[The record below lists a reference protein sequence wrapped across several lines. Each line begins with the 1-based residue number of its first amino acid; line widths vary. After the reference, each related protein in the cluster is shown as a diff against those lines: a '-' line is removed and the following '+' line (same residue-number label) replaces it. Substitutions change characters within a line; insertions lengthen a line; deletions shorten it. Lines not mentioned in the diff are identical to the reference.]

1 MASLEI
7 SRNNGSVPFLSG
19 SVPNEQLDRLPF
31 FRKVNIFGIEVNCGN
46 VGLKVRELIGMNE
59 F

>member
-1 MASLEI
+1 MTSLEI
-7 SRNNGSVPFLSG
+7 SRHNGSVPFLPG

-31 FRKVNIFGIEVNCGN
+31 FRKVNIFGIEVDCGN
-46 VGLKVRELIGMNE
+46 VGLKGRELIAMNE